1 MTGGGFRSVAVIAV
15 ALSAI
20 AVAKAGGGQLSGCD
34 PLVPEHCI
42 FPFPNNFWLRPNGQ
56 GQLRLNITG
65 DSLPVD
71 ESGHK
76 INTTMLR
83 VDTFDGFSPVSPAI
97 TYFPN
102 ASIDNCP
109 RLWNMETSLDENS
122 PTILLNADTGDRIM
136 HWVELDH
143 SSDMEGVDL
152 VYPRAMLIWPSQALN
167 DSSRYIVAIRGLKNT
182 SNDLVEASPAFKVT
196 RTPPCSPAFFYLSFP
211 LFSFFCSSSS
221 FSFLPFFLSL
231 GPPSFLP
238 SFLFLQALR
247 DNQPSTDPDVTNRRA
262 LFADIFTKLK
272 TAGVNIP
279 DLQLAWD
286 FSVGSRQVRTQ
297 DMVHMRDDAMAR
309 VGNGM
314 TIHIH
319 ALPVWRRLFLLCSL
333 PLAVPF
339 SQTLSIK
346 CLRHPPTRSPM

>member
-196 RTPPCSPAFFYLSFP
+196 RNHHVLLLFFTFLFLFFLSFALP
-211 LFSFFCSSSS
+211 PPFP
-221 FSFLPFFLSL
+221 SFLPFPRSA
-231 GPPSFLP
+231 FLP
-238 SFLFLQALR
+238 SFFLQALR

-314 TIHIH
+314 TMHIQ
-319 ALPVWRRLFLLCSL
+319 ALPVW
-333 PLAVPF
+333 
-339 SQTLSIK
+339 
-346 CLRHPPTRSPM
+346 